1 MDSNKK
7 NLNDL
12 KQDYHTHTMSER
24 QVSEMK
30 NKINQAKKDRQ
41 KQQLSHLWKA
51 SLAAAASIV
60 LMLLILPN
68 TSPSVAYAMSQVPFL
83 SKFVEVVTIRDYQY
97 SDEHNNAD
105 IKVPELTVSTEAADT
120 STSAA
125 SQAKK
130 TTAEINA
137 EIQTI
142 TDQLIAEFEENQ
154 SQEEGYQDMVVK
166 SETLATTDQY
176 FTLKLICYQAAGS
189 GAETDYYYTI
199 DLATGKRLSLSDLF
213 KDGSDY
219 LTVISDN
226 IKAQMKEQM
235 AADESVIY
243 WLDSDVPEWDFTS
256 ITEDTSF
263 YLNSDGNLVICF
275 NEGDVGPM
283 SMGCVEFVIPDTVIA
298 SIRK

>member
-30 NKINQAKKDRQ
+30 KKINQAKKDRQ

-105 IKVPELTVSTEAADT
+105 IKVPELTVSAEATNA
-120 STSAA
+120 SASAA

-130 TTAEINA
+130 TTDEINA

-142 TDQLIAEFEENQ
+142 TDQLITEFEENQ

-263 YLNSDGNLVICF
+263 YLNSDGHLVICF

>member
-199 DLATGKRLSLSDLF
+199 DLATGRRLSLSDLF

-235 AADESVIY
+235 SADESVIY

-263 YLNSDGNLVICF
+263 YLNSDGHLVICF

>member
-1 MDSNKK
+1 MDSNNKK
-7 NLNDL
+7 FSNL

-30 NKINQAKKDRQ
+30 KKINQAKKDRQ

-51 SLAAAASIV
+51 SLAAAASVV

-105 IKVPELTVSTEAADT
+105 IKVPELTVSTEATNA
-120 STSAA
+120 SASAA

-130 TTAEINA
+130 TTDEINA

-235 AADESVIY
+235 ADDESVIY

-275 NEGDVGPM
+275 NEGDIGPM

>member
-12 KQDYHTHTMSER
+12 KQDYHTHAMSER

-51 SLAAAASIV
+51 SLAAVASIV

-97 SDEHNNAD
+97 SDEHNTAD
-105 IKVPELTVSTEAADT
+105 IKVPELTVSAEAADT

-125 SQAKK
+125 SQAMK

-263 YLNSDGNLVICF
+263 YLNSDGHLVICF

>member
-30 NKINQAKKDRQ
+30 KKINQAKKDRQ

-105 IKVPELTVSTEAADT
+105 IKVPELTVSTEATNA
-120 STSAA
+120 SASAA

-130 TTAEINA
+130 TTDEINA

-142 TDQLIAEFEENQ
+142 TDQLITEFEENQ

-263 YLNSDGNLVICF
+263 YLNSDGHLVICF

>member
-30 NKINQAKKDRQ
+30 KKINQAKKDRQ

-51 SLAAAASIV
+51 SLTAAASIV

-105 IKVPELTVSTEAADT
+105 IKVPELTVSTEATNA
-120 STSAA
+120 SASAA

-130 TTAEINA
+130 TTDEINA

-142 TDQLIAEFEENQ
+142 TDQLITEFEENQ

-263 YLNSDGNLVICF
+263 YLNSDGHLVICF

>member
-1 MDSNKK
+1 MDSNNKK
-7 NLNDL
+7 FSNL

-30 NKINQAKKDRQ
+30 KKINQAKKDRQ

-120 STSAA
+120 STAAA

-243 WLDSDVPEWDFTS
+243 WLDSDIPEWDFTS

-263 YLNSDGNLVICF
+263 YLNSDGHLVICF

-283 SMGCVEFVIPDTVIA
+283 SMGCVEFVIPDAVIA

>member
-154 SQEEGYQDMVVK
+154 SQDEGYQDMVVK

>member
-51 SLAAAASIV
+51 SLTAAASIV

-105 IKVPELTVSTEAADT
+105 IKVPELTVSAEATNA
-120 STSAA
+120 SASAA

-130 TTAEINA
+130 TTDEINA

-142 TDQLIAEFEENQ
+142 TDQLITEFEENQ

-263 YLNSDGNLVICF
+263 YLNSDGHLVICF

>member
-51 SLAAAASIV
+51 SLTAAASIV

-105 IKVPELTVSTEAADT
+105 IKVPELTVSTEATNA
-120 STSAA
+120 SASAA

-130 TTAEINA
+130 TTDEINA

-154 SQEEGYQDMVVK
+154 SQDEGYQDMVVK

-199 DLATGKRLSLSDLF
+199 NLATGKRLSLSDLF

-226 IKAQMKEQM
+226 IKTQMKEQM